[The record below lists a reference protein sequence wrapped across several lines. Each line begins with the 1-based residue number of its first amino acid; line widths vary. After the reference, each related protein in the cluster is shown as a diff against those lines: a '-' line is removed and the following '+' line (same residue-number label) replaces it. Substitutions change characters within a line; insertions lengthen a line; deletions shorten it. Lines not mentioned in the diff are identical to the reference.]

1 VGGGPCGYDSTIAKP
16 QHPGA
21 RPPDTRSLRVLAEAA
36 QDCRGCDLWDHGVQT
51 VFGEG
56 PAHAAVMLIGEAPGD
71 KEDRSGHVFV
81 GPAGHLLDDAL
92 ESAGLD
98 RGDLY
103 LTNAVKHFKWKPS
116 PRSQKVRLHQKPNRG
131 EISACAP
138 WWEAELALVRPR
150 VVGLLGATA
159 VDAVLG
165 SSVHVEQ
172 HRGTWHPTAYGVD
185 ALVTYHPSAVL
196 RAEDR
201 RTEMFAALVKDL
213 SLVAERA

>member
-1 VGGGPCGYDSTIAKP
+1 VPAV

-21 RPPDTRSLRVLAEAA
+21 KPPTTRSLRVLAEAT
-36 QDCRGCDLWDHGVQT
+36 QDCRGCDLWSHGVRT

-56 PAHAAVMLIGEAPGD
+56 PAHADVMLIGESPGD

-81 GPAGHLLDDAL
+81 GPAGHLLDEAL
-92 ESAGLD
+92 GAAGLD
-98 RGDLY
+98 RQSVY

-131 EISACAP
+131 EIVACAP
-138 WWEAELALVRPR
+138 WWEAELALVQPR

-159 VDAVLG
+159 VEAVLG
-165 SSVHVEQ
+165 PSVHVEQ
-172 HRGTWHPTAYGVD
+172 HRGTWHATARGID
-185 ALVTYHPSAVL
+185 ALVTYHPANVL

-201 RTEMFAALVKDL
+201 RAQVFEL
-213 SLVAERA
+213 LVADLGLLAQRASRSK